1 MMAEPPQTIKEE
13 FMSKVYRVYVEKRK
27 EYAVEALEILHN
39 LKKELYL
46 DKLTDLA
53 VVNRYDVFG
62 VDEPTLNEGINI
74 ILKQA
79 NRGIRKDKFSAFE
92 YGLYYIK

>member
-1 MMAEPPQTIKEE
+1 
-13 FMSKVYRVYVEKRK
+13 MSRVYRVYVEKKK

-62 VDEPTLNEGINI
+62 VDEPTLN
-74 ILKQA
+74 
-79 NRGIRKDKFSAFE
+79 
-92 YGLYYIK
+92 